1 MSRAQLTSTV
11 EQNTGGAVA
20 PFVAGKNAIINGGFD
35 IWQRG
40 TSFVTSGIT
49 YTADRWQ
56 LSATAVAA
64 NCTATQTA
72 GSNGAKYAV
81 QFGRQSGV
89 STQPTPVF
97 ATTLE
102 TSESLRFAGQ
112 NVTISFEALAG
123 ANYSG
128 GALSVYLYQG
138 TGTDQNFTAFT
149 GGTNQTATKTIST
162 TNTRYTVTFAVPSGT
177 TQLALGFLY
186 ATTGTA
192 GAADYVQIQ
201 KVQLELGSVAT
212 PFSRAGGTLQGE
224 LAACQRYYAKVS
236 GASTNTY
243 PVLGNGN
250 ALSST
255 GARIYIKYPQSLRT
269 IPVSIDFS
277 SLAVSD
283 AVTTTSVTS
292 AIITSLLG
300 GTEYGAVDV
309 GVASGLTQYR
319 PYALLGNGSSSGY
332 VAFNAEL

>member
-11 EQNTGGAVA
+11 EQNAGGAVA

-35 IWQRG
+35 NWQRG

-224 LAACQRYYAKVS
+224 LAACQRYYFRKNTS
-236 GASTNTY
+236 GVYLTRMGLGFAISTTRAEMQIVM
-243 PVLGNGN
+243 PVQMRITPSSVDYSTVALADGVN
-250 ALSST
+250 AN
-255 GARIYIKYPQSLRT
+255 
-269 IPVSIDFS
+269 
-277 SLAVSD
+277 
-283 AVTTTSVTS
+283 VTVTSVVLDS
-292 AIITSLLG
+292 PSS
-300 GTEYGAVDV
+300 DV
-309 GVASGLTQYR
+309 PNVYMDVASGLTQYR
-319 PYALLGNGSSSGY
+319 LYQLEANSASGY
-332 VAFNAEL
+332 IGFSAEL